1 MKKCKFMMAI
11 LGAIILFSPI
21 LAEDLDESSGES
33 SAPVASSGVPKPG
46 NGVSTFVAGTSVPEG
61 GVAMVLN
68 YNFFSTTNAQ
78 GRAYRNVF
86 APVLRV
92 GIGNAWD
99 IAVQVPMTF
108 TIQNGKRNPN
118 NNPVGS
124 GVNGRTLVWF
134 HKQHLAKKFENSSL
148 MVATNYS
155 LSIPT
160 SSGMNGFWGFGFG
173 VGLTWDYLSM
183 RGVFDIQATA
193 NTKGADNKGA
203 SPLTLWI
210 KAGYHYAFN
219 NYVYAGL
226 ELNWD
231 SSIYSSLYNGYSGN
245 GSHNVY
251 LGPILSFKIPEL
263 NGSAWGVGFFWDVV
277 NQYQN
282 PQAQV
287 KWKEAWRLTS
297 RITASF

>member
-46 NGVSTFVAGTSVPEG
+46 NGVSTFFGGSSAPDGVPTL
-61 GVAMVLN
+61 VLN
-68 YNFFSTTNAQ
+68 YNFFSTTHTQ
-78 GRAYRNVF
+78 GARVYRNMFV
-86 APVLRV
+86 PVLRV
-92 GIGNAWD
+92 GVGKQWD
-99 IAVQVPMTF
+99 ISLQVPMNF
-108 TIQNGKRNPN
+108 TIQNGKRTTNGA
-118 NNPVGS
+118 VG
-124 GVNGRTLVWF
+124 RATLWA
-134 HKQHLAKKFENSSL
+134 HKQHLAEKFGDSML
-148 MVATNYS
+148 MVATSYS
-155 LSIPT
+155 VSIPT

-173 VGLTWDYLSM
+173 VGLTWNYLSH
-183 RGVFDIQATA
+183 RLIFDFNATA
-193 NTKGADNKGA
+193 NTNKNN
-203 SPLTLWI
+203 PDLFI

-219 NYVYAGL
+219 DYLYTGL

-231 SSIYSSLYNGYSGN
+231 TVPYKNLYNGYSKD
-245 GSHNVY
+245 GSHTLY
-251 LGPILSFKIPEL
+251 IGPMLSVKIPEL
-263 NGSAWGVGFFWDVV
+263 HNSAWGVGFFWDVV

-282 PQAQV
+282 SAQKV